1 MEISKQKQLGILAG
15 LSLPLLLAA
24 LLLFW
29 RAGEPSAAIRIDTA
43 EISARYTDSLR
54 IGVDQDLPPYAYVDS
69 NGTIKGFLVDLARSL
84 ALEYGLDV
92 ELYSRSQADMIQALA
107 AGDLDL
113 VVTNTD
119 DPGAYLS
126 SDVLIESEDA
136 IFVRGD
142 NSYIS
147 TLEDLRNLAVAINTA
162 SLTSAVNSYI
172 NENNQDS
179 LKIVMNQEHGFLLLL
194 NMEVEAY
201 LGNKASGYYLL
212 QKWNQEEYFKSVG
225 APFNAASFRFL
236 AAQDHEDLLALLNSS
251 LSIAKQNGTYD
262 KVYEKW
268 FGQTV
273 KSYEKKI
280 RQTLF
285 VTLSCLV
292 LLLFIAAISVVFNN
306 RLKKEVD
313 ARTLALNQAN
323 QELSRQK
330 DEINAADQFKEEILN
345 SVQNGIIT
353 LDAAGAVSFINDRA
367 ADILEVSSPELLG
380 QAAFSSPLFYWL
392 NKDKLT
398 AVLGG
403 KGPFLGI
410 KAQIRGAEETKFI
423 VYQIGVLRKNERDL
437 TGAVI
442 SFKDVSK
449 EHRLEEELFRQDQNR
464 VMRLQVSEFIHEIKT
479 PMTSIKT
486 LADLLPAKVHNPDFQ
501 IQFVEIINSEME
513 RIAKMIGAL
522 ENYAKPGRQEMGYRE
537 LAPVVNNLELLL
549 ASRLA
554 AKGIRLESDIPD
566 NLEVYVNRV
575 HLIQVL
581 INLINNAADAF
592 EQAGRTRAA
601 AIRISARPAAGM
613 VEIAV
618 SDNGSGIPAVNL
630 ERIFEPFFTTR
641 QDGTGLGLYICHRLA
656 AANNGTIRVES
667 REGQGTRVTITLIGK
682 GEDSD
687 GQDSHY

>member
-1 MEISKQKQLGILAG
+1 M
-15 LSLPLLLAA
+15 
-24 LLLFW
+24 
-29 RAGEPSAAIRIDTA
+29 
-43 EISARYTDSLR
+43 
-54 IGVDQDLPPYAYVDS
+54 
-69 NGTIKGFLVDLARSL
+69 
-84 ALEYGLDV
+84 
-92 ELYSRSQADMIQALA
+92 
-107 AGDLDL
+107 
-113 VVTNTD
+113 
-119 DPGAYLS
+119 
-126 SDVLIESEDA
+126 
-136 IFVRGD
+136 
-142 NSYIS
+142 
-147 TLEDLRNLAVAINTA
+147 
-162 SLTSAVNSYI
+162 
-172 NENNQDS
+172 
-179 LKIVMNQEHGFLLLL
+179 
-194 NMEVEAY
+194 
-201 LGNKASGYYLL
+201 
-212 QKWNQEEYFKSVG
+212 
-225 APFNAASFRFL
+225 
-236 AAQDHEDLLALLNSS
+236 
-251 LSIAKQNGTYD
+251 
-262 KVYEKW
+262 
-268 FGQTV
+268 
-273 KSYEKKI
+273 
-280 RQTLF
+280 
-285 VTLSCLV
+285 SCLI
-292 LLLFIAAISVVFNN
+292 LLLFIAAIFVVFNN